1 MPDLPSAPEL
11 QEWIGR
17 LNALDAVLLVFFAL
31 SALNGIRQGLVRG
44 ALGLLG
50 TVGAVV
56 LAIQGFRPAA
66 ELLRQW
72 AALPEW
78 LLNVLAFIAVLVVGR
93 LVIGLATSLLLSGLG
108 PLARPLRPL
117 RTLNHAAGAVPG
129 LIQAVLFAALILMPL
144 HLVPLLRPIADAID
158 HSVIASEITRR
169 VTATLPQFEA
179 LVRQVVDEG
188 LVVRP
193 RILSSET
200 RVPIQPQREL
210 SPDPA
215 AEARML
221 ELVNAERAKAGLRPL
236 VADER
241 VRAVARDHSA
251 DMFRAG
257 YFSHTSP
264 SGDGPAERIRRG
276 GIPFLAAGENL
287 ALAPTVDVAHSGLMA
302 SPGHRQ
308 NILTPEF
315 SRVGIGVVSAG
326 AHGRMFTQNFV
337 G

>member
-17 LNALDAVLLVFFAL
+17 LNALDLVLLVFFAL
-31 SALNGIRQGLVRG
+31 SALSGIRQGLVRG

-56 LAIQGFRPAA
+56 LAIQGYRPAA

-93 LVIGLATSLLLSGLG
+93 LVIGL
-108 PLARPLRPL
+108 
-117 RTLNHAAGAVPG
+117 VPG
-129 LIQAVLFAALILMPL
+129 LLQAVLFAAVILTPL

-158 HSVIASEITRR
+158 GSVIAREITGR
-169 VTATLPQFEA
+169 VTALLPQLEA
-179 LVRQVVDEG
+179 LVGQVVDEG
-188 LVVRP
+188 PVFRP
-193 RILSSET
+193 QILSSET
-200 RVPIQPQREL
+200 RVPIPAQREL
-210 SPDPA
+210 SLDPD
-215 AEARML
+215 AETRML
-221 ELVNAERAKAGLRPL
+221 ELVNAERARAGLRPL

-251 DMFRAG
+251 DMFRTG

-315 SRVGIGVVSAG
+315 SRIGIGVVSAG
-326 AHGRMFTQNFV
+326 PHGRMFTQNFV